1 MIRFCGICAICDQG
15 SYERTIPCRG
25 VLPGGPWTLAGA
37 TLLLVLLGAKA
48 HGRQIRIERE
58 QQGHWKVDFRAS
70 DNPSFV
76 LDLWRKDRIVFWT
89 VFASGCI
96 AAAGASLA
104 DDGVAGLG
112 RAGSALVW
120 LGWAFAASFCF
131 AGLLSLN
138 RLLHRD
144 RGEPKWLRKVR
155 WESVGWW
162 TLVAVAIGVAML
174 AASDVTVGA

>member
-1 MIRFCGICAICDQG
+1 MRGDQEG
-15 SYERTIPCRG
+15 YEWTIPCRR
-25 VLPGGPWTLAGA
+25 VLPGGIWTLAAA
-37 TLLLVLLGAKA
+37 TAALILVSAKA
-48 HGRQIRIERE
+48 HGRQVRVERE

-70 DNPSFV
+70 DNPAFV

-96 AAAGASLA
+96 AAAGWSLA
-104 DDGVAGLG
+104 GDGVAGLG

-144 RGEPKWLRKVR
+144 QGDARWPRKVR
-155 WESVGWW
+155 WASVGWW
-162 TLVAVAIGVAML
+162 TLVAVAIGVVVL
-174 AASDVTVGA
+174 AASDVAVWA